1 MGKVMLCFAAGLA
14 VTVSSAENLFPAD
27 GIAQFARQGRWQ
39 FVALPEEGAVP
50 AGLRAASEK
59 TLEPIW
65 SVETSAAVAF
75 GVKKGDLVALTAVAR
90 GVAANGEAE
99 LVAKP
104 QDKTYEGIFK
114 DSLRGGREWKRQR
127 VFGVAKRDYAAGS
140 LRLHLY
146 PGLRRQ
152 AIEVRD
158 WTLEN
163 FGPVDPASLPALA
176 ADPSGWPAAELKLPD
191 GPPPPGPIDLPPLSA
206 EEKAKKR
213 YIVIKLDDFDS
224 GPAGSVM
231 RPNGQRVVD
240 YLKKRGIP
248 ASLGICCKSLEWGN
262 PLYIDWLKK
271 NARANGGLFDYWQH
285 GWTHQMY
292 IKWTD
297 GKTYFAEY
305 AIPDYAYQK
314 ENFDKAQSTFKEKT
328 GLVLDGFCAPCGVIT
343 DDTRRL
349 LREHPEIKTW
359 LYGDMERPEGKFSF
373 RRTCNLEC
381 RVGAVEISPFVA
393 QYKTQRTRDY
403 IMLQGHP
410 FMWSDDS
417 FAAFGRILDQLE
429 KDGWTFVTH
438 STFPIETAARK

>member
-1 MGKVMLCFAAGLA
+1 MNKIFWGALVALASVVAAG
-14 VTVSSAENLFPAD
+14 ENLFPAD

-39 FVALPEEGAVP
+39 FVALPQEGAVP
-50 AGLRAASEK
+50 AGLRASSEK

-75 GVKKGDLVALTAVAR
+75 GVKKGDLVALTVAAR
-90 GVAANGEAE
+90 GVAAEGEAE
-99 LVAKP
+99 MPAKL
-104 QDKTYEGIFK
+104 QDKTYEGIFN
-114 DSLRGGREWKRQR
+114 SPIRGGSAWKRQR

-146 PGLRRQ
+146 PGKKRQ
-152 AIEVRD
+152 SIEVRD

-163 FGPVDPASLPALA
+163 FGPVDPSSLPALK
-176 ADPSGWPAAELKLPD
+176 PVPQGWPEGAVKLPD
-191 GPPPPGPIDLPPLSA
+191 GPQPPGPIDLPPLSA
-206 EEKAKKR
+206 GEKAKKR
-213 YIVIKLDDFDS
+213 YIIVKLDDFGS
-224 GPAGSVM
+224 GPAGAALY
-231 RPNGQRVVD
+231 PKGQKIVD

-262 PLYIDWLKK
+262 QKYVEWLKA
-271 NARANGGLFDYWQH
+271 NARANGGNFDYWQH
-285 GWTHQMY
+285 GWTHQMN

-297 GKTYFAEY
+297 GNTYLAEY
-305 AIPDYAYQK
+305 GIPDYVYQK
-314 ENFDKAQSTFKEKT
+314 GNFDKAQNVFKEKT
-328 GLVLDGFCAPCGVIT
+328 GLVLDGFCAPCGMIT
-343 DDTRRL
+343 EETRRL
-349 LREHPEIKTW
+349 LREHEEIKTW

-381 RVGAVEISPFVA
+381 RVGVVEIAPFVN
-393 QYKTQRTRDY
+393 QYKSQRTRDY

-410 FMWSDDS
+410 FMWSDES

-438 STFPIETAARK
+438 STFPIETASRK